1 MQKDRGRLA
10 DSLASGAGKRRTT
23 ALTLVAAV
31 AMLATTALLGTAG
44 ASAHKAP
51 GGHHGSPC
59 AELTVAA
66 GETDVI
72 TTTTHL
78 CRLTIASGATL
89 TSTEG
94 TSLTLTV
101 NGVET
106 GSALTET
113 GGTDTVLVPGT
124 YSGDVVLTV
133 TEEFPVDFGKLVFPF
148 RQALFVDGEGVDA
161 GRSVLAAVTGGRVT
175 DSEADGINIRSNGEA
190 FDGVYVDEGE
200 YTLENPNIT
209 LDGNGRSD
217 FVGYGAAV
225 VGSGKQTKLVLD
237 HAHISNH
244 GTVRTG
250 IVATEGS
257 NVVVKN
263 SSIRVRNGE
272 LPSGYI
278 STVNTELMEDAPWML
293 GISGDVRATNLL
305 GEGTKAT
312 YINSTIASEGWGA
325 LSTDNGSHGQL
336 TAIDST
342 VANTGEDGYG
352 SYAIGK
358 ATERFLGDQFNV
370 ASYATINR
378 GGDVTYAD
386 STHKAVAALN
396 EELELG
402 LSKREIAALPV
413 RPTVIN
419 SRRFGVMW
427 HGAGSAHVKGGTRLN
442 SRKTTFLDK
451 GQAVEVTV
459 DGSEGAQLNPGNGV
473 LMQLMENDDP
483 GPVMVEGNLVNAGVY
498 TEPTGEVVKDSGFDV
513 TEAQAED
520 AQASFS
526 DISLSGNFY
535 NGFRGTE
542 SSAKNLDLAFDDSRL
557 TGVISASEAHHAISE
572 IDSSEYRQMGEV
584 TNTPSEVV
592 NNGVIVD
599 LEGASR
605 WTVTGTS
612 YLSNLTVGSGAK
624 VTAPKGESVTMT
636 VDGVATAIVP
646 GTTYTGQIT
655 LSVG

>member
-1 MQKDRGRLA
+1 MA
-10 DSLASGAGKRRTT
+10 IFAIT
-23 ALTLVAAV
+23 ALI
-31 AMLATTALLGTAG
+31 GTAG
-44 ASAHKAP
+44 AAAHQAPGGSGGHHGP
-51 GGHHGSPC
+51 GGHHGGGSC

-66 GETDVI
+66 EETDVL

-78 CRLTIASGATL
+78 CKLTIASGATL

-106 GSALTET
+106 GSVLTET
-113 GGTDTVLVPGT
+113 GGTETALAAGT
-124 YSGDVVLTV
+124 YTGDVVLTV
-133 TEEFPVDFGKLVFPF
+133 SEEHPVTFGSLVFPF
-148 RQALFVDGEGVDA
+148 RQALYVDGEGVET
-161 GRSVLAAVTGGRVT
+161 GKSVLAAVSGGQVT
-175 DSEADGINIRSNGEA
+175 DSGASGIDIRSNGEA
-190 FDGVYVDEGE
+190 FNGVYVDEGE
-200 YTLENPNIT
+200 YTLEHPTIRF
-209 LDGNGRSD
+209 DGNGRSD
-217 FVGYGAAV
+217 FVGYGAAI
-225 VGSGKQTKLVLD
+225 VGSGENTNLVID
-237 HAHISNH
+237 HADISNH
-244 GTVRTG
+244 GVVRTG
-250 IVATEGS
+250 VIATEGS

-272 LPSGYI
+272 LPEGYV

-293 GISGDVRATNLL
+293 GISGNVRATNLL
-305 GEGTKAT
+305 GDGTKAT

-325 LSTDNGSHGQL
+325 LSVDNGSEGKL

-352 SYAIGK
+352 SYAIGE
-358 ATERFLGDQFNV
+358 ATERFLGDHFNV

-378 GGDVTYAD
+378 GGDVTYTD

-402 LSKREIAALPV
+402 LSKKEIAALPV

-427 HGAGSAHVKGGTRLN
+427 HGAGSVHVKGGTQVN
-442 SRKTTFLDK
+442 SRETTFLDK
-451 GQAVEVTV
+451 GQEVEVTV
-459 DGSEGAQLNPGNGV
+459 DGSEGAQLNPRNGV

-483 GPVMVEGNLVNAGVY
+483 GPVMVEGSLVNEGVY

-513 TEAQAED
+513 YEAQEGD

-526 DISLSGNFY
+526 DIALSGNFY
-535 NGFRGTE
+535 NGYRGSE
-542 SSAKNLDLAFDDSRL
+542 SSGKNLDLSFDDTHL
-557 TGVISASEAHHAISE
+557 TGVVSATEAHHAVSE
-572 IDSSEYRQMGEV
+572 IDSSEYHQLGEV

-592 NNGVIVD
+592 NNGVVVD

-612 YLSNLTVGSGAK
+612 YLSSLTVGSGAK
-624 VTAPKGESVTMT
+624 VVAPKGKSVTMT